1 VKLTLAIVFL
11 SMNVFAQGPYAP
23 VADSIGTTAIH
34 KDSSA
39 FIDWASA
46 CIVERGWKNITDTTL
61 GKTSTGDIY
70 SATEK
75 SGINGVVSLG
85 DGGTAILTFSS
96 PIINGNGPDFAV
108 FENAFN
114 NTFLELAHVEVSS
127 DGFNYFRFES
137 SSLSQI
143 NSQIMNEV
151 NATDIRNLAGKY
163 RAQYGTPF
171 DLEEMVGITNLN
183 VNSITHV
190 KIIDAIGSI
199 NQSYAS
205 YDSQGNMINDPF
217 PTPFETGGFDLDAI
231 GVIHSFVG
239 IEESLN
245 TFKVFPNPAK
255 EKATIIF
262 DNLSDKTIQLID
274 LNGVIV
280 FQLKSNSNQID
291 LDLFRYSKGV
301 YILKL
306 IEGGNINI
314 QKLLIN

>member
-1 VKLTLAIVFL
+1 
-11 SMNVFAQGPYAP
+11 
-23 VADSIGTTAIH
+23 
-34 KDSSA
+34 
-39 FIDWASA
+39 
-46 CIVERGWKNITDTTL
+46 
-61 GKTSTGDIY
+61 
-70 SATEK
+70 
-75 SGINGVVSLG
+75 
-85 DGGTAILTFSS
+85 
-96 PIINGNGPDFAV
+96 
-108 FENAFN
+108 
-114 NTFLELAHVEVSS
+114 
-127 DGFNYFRFES
+127 
-137 SSLSQI
+137 
-143 NSQIMNEV
+143 MNEV